1 MQGVSQP
8 AHSSTDVETHGCA
21 NGASNVKQTNRVLM
35 ETEDLSWYEVRPGQA
50 THTNTH
56 KHARSL
62 TVRGSVM
69 RAAWPFMPL
78 LILCRGLCLVM
89 GPMRKITSA
98 RLYIRHVF
106 LSRRFLHKWQT
117 KCWSCRLVS
126 HTGYFKL
133 YQIWGVGNFKKQIKK
148 KRKYLKQSK

>member
-1 MQGVSQP
+1 MVWGKTR
-8 AHSSTDVETHGCA
+8 SSH
-21 NGASNVKQTNRVLM
+21 
-35 ETEDLSWYEVRPGQA
+35 
-50 THTNTH
+50 THTH
-56 KHARSL
+56 SL

-106 LSRRFLHKWQT
+106 LSRRFLHKCQT
-117 KCWSCRLVS
+117 KCWSCRLVG
-126 HTGYFKL
+126 HAAYFKL
-133 YQIWGVGNFKKQIKK
+133 YQIWCGNLKNANKK
-148 KRKYLKQSK
+148 KRKENSCNSQNEKKRILQLLYITLLYNKKNPNPNSELKAQYGRFCSISS